1 MRFHCRIASR
11 RLIPAAALLALLL
24 SNAVAQTVPA
34 DPLELATGA
43 ITTAQTG
50 DARASLIALLERAR
64 QNNNL
69 HVAGG
74 APFDMRVSFTASGG
88 TSYSGPGT
96 LEEMWLGERQ
106 WRWVEQLAGFN
117 QTRVVNG
124 GWAYDTPP
132 QAYQPLRLHMLRQSI
147 FWPVA
152 GNLSTAFLRSAPAA
166 WQGMALTCVLLSH
179 SANAANT
186 AGRQW
191 QEMEYCIDPKTG
203 LLQMLSLVPGMYTM
217 FDYADAWQFN
227 HATLPRRFTVIQH
240 GAPILQA
247 SVDSLVPLANTD
259 SAGFTPTDQMK
270 APGPVIQQPTR
281 YSVTIPSPTG
291 QAEEPAVIHIEV
303 AADGHVLEAEPLDAA
318 NSALAA
324 TALDYVKGYTFPP
337 AYRGRVPLQRE
348 MFFRLHFSAPQAPV
362 SATPASN

>member
-1 MRFHCRIASR
+1 MRFHCRIGSR
-11 RLIPAAALLALLL
+11 FLIPAAALLALSLG
-24 SNAVAQTVPA
+24 NADAQTVPA
-34 DPLELATGA
+34 DPLELATGS
-43 ITTAQTG
+43 ITTAQTA

-74 APFDMRVSFTASGG
+74 APFDLRVSFTASGAS
-88 TSYSGPGT
+88 SYSGPGT
-96 LEEMWLGERQ
+96 LEEMWLSERQ
-106 WRWVEQLAGFN
+106 WRWVEQLASFN
-117 QTRVVNG
+117 QTRIFSG
-124 GWAYDTPP
+124 GWAFDTPP
-132 QAYQPLRLHMLRQSI
+132 QDYQPLRLHMLRQSI

-152 GNLSTAFLRSAPAA
+152 GNLSTAFLRSAPAT
-166 WQGMALTCVLLSH
+166 WQGMALTCVLLSY

-191 QEMEYCIDPKTG
+191 QEMEYCIDPKSG
-203 LLQMLSLVPGMYTM
+203 LLQMLSLVPGMYTT
-217 FDYADAWQFN
+217 FDYADGWQFN
-227 HATLPRRFTVIQH
+227 HATLPRRFTVVQN

-247 SVDSLVPLANTD
+247 SIDSLVPLANTD
-259 SAGFTPTDQMK
+259 PATFTPTDHMN

-303 AADGHVLEAEPLDAA
+303 AADGHVLEAEPIEAA

-324 TALDYVKGYTFPP
+324 AAMDYVKGYSFPP

-348 MFFRLHFSAPQAPV
+348 IFFRLHFSAPAQV
-362 SATPASN
+362 SVAPASN